1 MDTRG
6 ESLALCELFES
17 IAGES
22 SLAGLPA
29 VFIRLAG
36 CNLRCAWCDTRR
48 SWEPGWPLDLTE
60 LVARVVG
67 RRPRLVVITGGEP
80 LLQPQTPALCR
91 RLLQAGKRVQ
101 VETNGSLSIAGLPAP
116 VHRVL
121 DIKTPS
127 SGESRRMDWDNLER
141 LRPGDDLKL
150 VLADRPDFDWARDRL
165 RRRPP
170 PPGVQVLLSPA
181 AGRLA
186 PQRLADWLLA
196 SGWQVRLQLQLHRQ
210 LWPDGRD
217 GCAIPLADP

>member
-1 MDTRG
+1 MDTGG
-6 ESLALCELFES
+6 EALALCELFES

-48 SWEPGWPLDLTE
+48 SWEPGRPLGLADLVE
-60 LVARVVG
+60 RVAG
-67 RRPRLVVITGGEP
+67 RRPQLVVITGGEP
-80 LLQPQTPALCR
+80 LIQPQTPALCR
-91 RLLQAGKRVQ
+91 RLLEAGKRVQ
-101 VETNGSLSIAGLPAP
+101 VETNGSLPITGLPAA
-116 VHRVL
+116 VQRVL

-150 VLADRPDFDWARDRL
+150 VLADRSDFDWARDRL
-165 RRRPP
+165 QQRPP
-170 PPGVQVLLSPA
+170 PAGVQVLLSPA

-186 PQRLADWLLA
+186 PQRLAAWLLA
-196 SGWQVRLQLQLHRQ
+196 SGWQVRLQLQLQRQ
-210 LWPDGRD
+210 LWPDGGD
-217 GCAIPLADP
+217 GCAIPLANP

>member
-36 CNLRCAWCDTRR
+36 CNLRCAWCDTRH
-48 SWEPGWPLDLTE
+48 SWEPGRPIGLAHLFE
-60 LVARVVG
+60 RVAG
-67 RRPRLVVITGGEP
+67 RRPQLVVITGGEP
-80 LLQPQTPALCR
+80 LTQPQTPALCR
-91 RLLQAGKRVQ
+91 RLLAAGKRVQ
-101 VETNGSLSIAGLPAP
+101 VETNGSLSIAGLPAA
-116 VHRVL
+116 VQRVL

-150 VLADRPDFDWARDRL
+150 VLADRSDFDWARDRL
-165 RRRPP
+165 QQRPP
-170 PPGVQVLLSPA
+170 PAGVKVLLSPA
-181 AGRLA
+181 AGQLAPERLA
-186 PQRLADWLLA
+186 AWLLA
-196 SGWQVRLQLQLHRQ
+196 SGWQVRLQLQLHRR